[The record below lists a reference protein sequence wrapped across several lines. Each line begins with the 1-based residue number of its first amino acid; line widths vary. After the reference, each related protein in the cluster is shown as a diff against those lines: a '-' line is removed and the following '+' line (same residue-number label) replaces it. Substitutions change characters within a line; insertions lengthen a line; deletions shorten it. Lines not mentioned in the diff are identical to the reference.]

1 MTALP
6 ITTKRRLN
14 KIPQTNAVWEGDRR
28 AFGSIITLL
37 EAESDAN
44 DECIMWVDG
53 SEGSVRAMEMV
64 SADLGLEAI
73 VRTLLRAIE
82 SPHHPAVPA
91 RPQKV
96 VIRDRR
102 LQFFLRGALE
112 GLDIEIEYASDLPLI
127 DELFRGFETVSKKK
141 FPNLPQI
148 YTKLLTS
155 QAQKIWKSAPWEILT
170 DSDILTLEISNYKID
185 TLYACIIG
193 IMSAEYGVLV
203 YRSLESLKQFR
214 AAALQEQSPEFLEQA
229 FLAQDCWF
237 LNYDTPE
244 EEPVWL
250 SDRDYEVIPLFGSL
264 HPFEGMRTNL
274 DEEEAKIVYLV
285 LEAIN
290 RFCTSHRNQLAQDQ
304 IAELK
309 AAYELELP
317 KKCKIAKKFL
327 VAIAT
332 APQLTEELI
341 EMENNQDS
349 SDAQNLDLEVP
360 IHDDLVPPGSLIKM
374 GEVPRQLVE
383 NLKLQAKTYCQDI
396 EIKPKS
402 QKDLPAIFIQT
413 SRPKAKKIID
423 TIIGAGGLKS
433 ICFNP
438 GSDPFSEEDYELGL
452 LQTKNKDLYIF
463 AEYSYDAQKQ
473 KKIIQKWHQNCQKSH
488 GYCSLVIAM
497 GVTGVNRGNPKL
509 KDMLAIFE
517 TKTISVDELG
527 IGVLQLMPDLD

>member
-53 SEGSVRAMEMV
+53 SEGAVRAMEMV
-64 SADLGLEAI
+64 SADLGLEAV

-82 SPHHPAVPA
+82 SPHHPALPE

-127 DELFRGFETVSKKK
+127 DELFRGFETVGTKK
-141 FPNLPQI
+141 FPSLPPT
-148 YTKLLTS
+148 YNKLLTS
-155 QAQKIWKSAPWEILT
+155 QAHKIWQSAPWEILT
-170 DSDILTLEISNYKID
+170 DSDILTLEISNCKID

-193 IMSAEYGVLV
+193 IMSAEYGVLI
-203 YRSLESLKQFR
+203 YRSLESLTQFR
-214 AAALQEQSPEFLEQA
+214 AAALKEQTPEFLEKA

-244 EEPVWL
+244 TEPVWL
-250 SDRDYEVIPLFGSL
+250 SDRDFEVTPLFGSL
-264 HPFEGMRTNL
+264 HPFEGMRATL
-274 DEEEAKIVYLV
+274 DEEEAKIVYLA

-290 RFCTSHRNQLAQDQ
+290 RFCDSHRTQLAQDQ
-304 IAELK
+304 IAELE
-309 AAYELELP
+309 ANYELELP
-317 KKCKIAKKFL
+317 RQCKIIKKFL

-332 APQLTEELI
+332 DPKLTEELI
-341 EMENNQDS
+341 EMENYQDS
-349 SDAQNLDLEVP
+349 VARNLDLQVP
-360 IHDDLVPPGSLIKM
+360 IHDDLVPPGSLIKI
-374 GEVPRQLVE
+374 GEVPRQLLE
-383 NLKLQAKTYCQDI
+383 TLKLQAKTYCQDL
-396 EIKPKS
+396 ELKPKS
-402 QKDLPAIFIQT
+402 KKNLPAIFIQT

-438 GSDPFSEEDYELGL
+438 GSDPSSEENYELGL
-452 LQTKNKDLYIF
+452 FQTTNRDLYIF
-463 AEYSYDAQKQ
+463 AEYSFDAQKQ
-473 KKIIQKWHQNCQKSH
+473 KKIIQKWHQNCQKSD
-488 GYCSLVIAM
+488 GYCSLVISM
-497 GVTGVNRGNPKL
+497 GITGVNRGNPKL

-517 TKTISVDELG
+517 TKTISVEELG
-527 IGVLQLMPDLD
+527 IGVLHLMSEDFD

>member
-37 EAESDAN
+37 ETESDAN

-53 SEGSVRAMEMV
+53 SEGAVRAMEMV

-73 VRTLLRAIE
+73 VRTLLKAIE

-96 VIRDRR
+96 VIRDRK

-127 DELFRGFETVSKKK
+127 DELFRGFETVGKKK
-141 FPNLPQI
+141 FPSLPPT
-148 YTKLLTS
+148 YNKLLTS
-155 QAQKIWKSAPWEILT
+155 QAHQIWQNAPWEILT
-170 DSDILTLEISNYKID
+170 DSDILTLEISNCKID

-193 IMSAEYGVLV
+193 IMSAEYGVLI

-214 AAALQEQSPEFLEQA
+214 AAALQEQTPEFLEKA

-237 LNYDTPE
+237 LNYDTPSA
-244 EEPVWL
+244 EPVWL
-250 SDRDYEVIPLFGSL
+250 SDRDFEVTPLFGSL
-264 HPFEGMRTNL
+264 HPFEGMRATL
-274 DEEEAKIVYLV
+274 DEEEAKIVYLA

-290 RFCTSHRNQLAQDQ
+290 RFCDSHRTQLAQDQ
-304 IAELK
+304 ISELK
-309 AAYELELP
+309 DSYKLELP
-317 KKCKIAKKFL
+317 KQCNIAKKFL

-332 APQLTEELI
+332 VPQLTEELI

-349 SDAQNLDLEVP
+349 AIAQNLDLHLA
-360 IHDDLVPPGSLIKM
+360 IHDDLVPPGSLIKI

-383 NLKLQAKTYCQDI
+383 TLKLQPKTYCQDL
-396 EIKPKS
+396 ELKPKS
-402 QKDLPAIFIQT
+402 HQDLPAIFIQT

-423 TIIGAGGLKS
+423 TIIDAGGLKS

-438 GSDPFSEEDYELGL
+438 GSDPFSEENYELGL
-452 LQTKNKDLYIF
+452 LQTSNRDLYIF
-463 AEYSYDAQKQ
+463 AEYSFDAPKQ
-473 KKIIQKWHQNCQKSH
+473 KKVIQKWHKNCQKSN
-488 GYCSLVIAM
+488 GYCSLVISM
-497 GVTGVNRGNPKL
+497 GVTGVNRGTPKL

-517 TKTISVDELG
+517 TKTISVEELG
-527 IGVLQLMPDLD
+527 IGVLQLMSDLD